1 MRQIENDNLAKFMGF
16 CINGP
21 QYLSV
26 WRYYMRG
33 SIEDI
38 IAKGSY
44 AIDAAFMTSLIRDI
58 ANVCE
63 KREMVLCE
71 RNFCY

>member
-26 WRYYMRG
+26 WRYYIRG

-58 ANVCE
+58 ANVSFRHKKIC
-63 KREMVLCE
+63 M
-71 RNFCY
+71 

>member
-44 AIDAAFMTSLIRDI
+44 AIDAGWR
-58 ANVCE
+58 ANV
-63 KREMVLCE
+63 V
-71 RNFCY
+71 